1 MKIKNKKRF
10 YLCVFAGIIMT
21 LLELWYITHFPSKIH
36 SQPIDIG
43 DAIKLSPVFIVV
55 NTLLMIY
62 LYVKR

>member
-1 MKIKNKKRF
+1 
-10 YLCVFAGIIMT
+10 MT